1 MVVIQEISLKCRKN
15 TENKNLKLVR
25 TKNGTIM
32 LLLKC
37 AVCDSKKSKFLKEQ
51 EASWLLSSLRTRTLL
66 SKISLVGPPFL
77 YRF

>member
-25 TKNGTIM
+25 TKNGRIM

-66 SKISLVGPPFL
+66 SKISLVCPPFL

>member
-25 TKNGTIM
+25 TKNGRIM

-66 SKISLVGPPFL
+66 SKISLVGPPLL